1 MPVLAVAI
9 RRIPYLAS
17 QAEDETCKGG
27 ELGSEGKT
35 AGDGHSWMFTA
46 WRGREKNKAEETRG
60 DPPPSQHTR
69 NRGLFSLFFRG
80 RARMWSKNRDFGW
93 KRQKRRFGPDG
104 CRRGEEGGLSI
115 HLCPGVQK
123 DVGPISG
130 HAYLPPFP
138 KMLRVRLAEAFTRR
152 KGRKTQSE
160 FLPSPSPSY
169 FFRPICH
176 PTHLGGI
183 ERGKARGGKTV

>member
-1 MPVLAVAI
+1 M
-9 RRIPYLAS
+9 
-17 QAEDETCKGG
+17 
-27 ELGSEGKT
+27 
-35 AGDGHSWMFTA
+35 
-46 WRGREKNKAEETRG
+46 GREWGKDGGRRTFLDVYGMERKRRTRQKKQEGTLRLNTRG
-60 DPPPSQHTR
+60 TE
-69 NRGLFSLFFRG
+69 GFFLFFFLG
-80 RARMWSKNRDFGW
+80 ARMWSKNRDFGW

-130 HAYLPPFP
+130 HAYFPSFPP
-138 KMLRVRLAEAFTRR
+138 KCSKLRVRLAEAFTRR
-152 KGRKTQSE
+152 KGRKTLGE
-160 FLPSPSPSY
+160 FSPSPPPPY

-183 ERGKARGGKTV
+183 ERKSMWREDRVNNLSEKLKKNCL

>member
-1 MPVLAVAI
+1 MKGEEEQG
-9 RRIPYLAS
+9 RRNKRGPSAS
-17 QAEDETCKGG
+17 T
-27 ELGSEGKT
+27 
-35 AGDGHSWMFTA
+35 H
-46 WRGREKNKAEETRG
+46 EEQRATRG
-60 DPPPSQHTR
+60 
-69 NRGLFSLFFRG
+69 RGLFLSLFGG

-123 DVGPISG
+123 DVGPIFRPCLLTS
-130 HAYLPPFP
+130 LPP
-138 KMLRVRLAEAFTRR
+138 KCSKLRVRLAEAFTRR
-152 KGRKTQSE
+152 KGRKTLGE
-160 FLPSPSPSY
+160 FSPFPPPPY

-183 ERGKARGGKTV
+183 ERKSKRREDRVNNISEKLKKKCL